1 MLAGMDPAG
10 QLTLSDSLRAG
21 DPQAFE
27 QLVRSD
33 TPRLLA
39 VTRRILRN
47 DDDAREAVH
56 QAFIAAFKA
65 REQFQGDSQPS
76 TWLHRIAV
84 NKALDILRARQRRPE
99 DSIEDLLPRFLPNG
113 HHTQRFAVWPEPIED
128 RIDRKRLAG
137 VVRDAIDHLPESFRL
152 VLLLRD
158 IEELSTEETATAL
171 GITPNAVKLR
181 LHRARMALRT
191 LLADRMPPHEAL
203 EPKPKEAQP

>member
-1 MLAGMDPAG
+1 MEPREKAAF
-10 QLTLSDSLRAG
+10 SDSLRAG

-27 QLVRSD
+27 RLVRRD

-47 DDDAREAVH
+47 DDEAREAVH
-56 QAFIAAFKA
+56 QAFIAAFRS
-65 REQFQGDSQPS
+65 REQFHGDAQPS

-99 DSIEDLLPRFLPNG
+99 ESIDELLPRFLPNG
-113 HHTQRFAVWPEPIED
+113 HHSERFAVWPEPIED
-128 RIDRKRLAG
+128 RIDRKRLART
-137 VVRDAIDHLPESFRL
+137 VREAIDQLPDSFRL

-158 IEELSTEETATAL
+158 IEEMSTEETADAL

-191 LLADRMPPHEAL
+191 LLGGRLRPFDTLAS
-203 EPKPKEAQP
+203 KEVPQ